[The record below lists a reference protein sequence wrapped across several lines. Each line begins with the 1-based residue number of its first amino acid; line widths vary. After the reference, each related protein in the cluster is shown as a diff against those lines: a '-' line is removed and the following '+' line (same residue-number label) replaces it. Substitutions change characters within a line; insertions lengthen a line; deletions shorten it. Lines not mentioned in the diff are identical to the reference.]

1 MINKLKSYEFWVS
14 VVGAL
19 TVVLHGISTK
29 LDIPYIS
36 QTMMTLLGALALGGI
51 LKRSS
56 KPETNDDNTGE
67 ETDGKEG
74 REE

>member
-1 MINKLKSYEFWVS
+1 
-14 VVGAL
+14 
-19 TVVLHGISTK
+19 
-29 LDIPYIS
+29 
-36 QTMMTLLGALALGGI
+36 MTLLGALALGGI

-56 KPETNDDNTGE
+56 KPETNDDNSGE

>member
-1 MINKLKSYEFWVS
+1 MG
-14 VVGAL
+14 VGRRSADRR
-19 TVVLHGISTK
+19 IAR
-29 LDIPYIS
+29 YIDKTRYTLYS

-56 KPETNDDNTGE
+56 KPETNDDNSGE